1 MDNQAAPL
9 ARCLAAVDAHKL
21 DDVRSC
27 YAPDA
32 AIVGP
37 GVELHGSDQI
47 IPWYQ
52 VFVTAFPDLR
62 HEIRGTVQEG
72 DACAV
77 EVRVSG
83 THTGPLASPA
93 GPIAPTGRRFAI
105 DYVDI
110 AHFENGRIKR
120 ESLYWDNQSFL
131 TQLGLV

>member
-37 GVELHGSDQI
+37 GVELHGGDQI

-52 VFVTAFPDLR
+52 VFVTAFPDIR

-83 THTGPLASPA
+83 THTGPLASPRA
-93 GPIAPTGRRFAI
+93 RSRRPVAASRSTTSTSPTSRTGGSS
-105 DYVDI
+105 VSPCT
-110 AHFENGRIKR
+110 GTT
-120 ESLYWDNQSFL
+120 SLSSPS
-131 TQLGLV
+131 